1 MAPPQDTDPLVGDS
15 LFNYRN
21 RKPVD
26 VPWGILYLIFLA
38 LTLAGGVYGISN
50 RNREF
55 PKAFQQDYMADPR
68 NCPVH
73 GTRQLLQDAEPEIID
88 LPTFFRQAALWL
100 AISAAVSLLLGI
112 VFLMIFK
119 YQPYA
124 ATQATIIAQVAAPA
138 ALGFAT
144 LFAGQVGGGLM
155 LLGLAAL
162 GALAFYLWRNEIEL
176 CARLLGVAA
185 HGLHDN
191 TGLIVLVVVS
201 KVVLVFLVLPIFGF
215 LFASYTNGVIVPN
228 AERTQVAGHQCR
240 DAQGQSV
247 PCCAWQADGWVPP
260 YMSFAS
266 VTMLWTVFL
275 FGQFRIF
282 TISGTIAQWYFA
294 PAGAE
299 DALRGSTLRTVRF
312 ALGPQFGTLSLGAAV
327 LTVIQIMRQA
337 LQQAQERR
345 RQEGE
350 SLANV
355 VWSLLACCLQCIWGL
370 IEYITKFA
378 TVRAAITGEAFLEAG
393 RNVTQLL
400 TRNFLKAYGV
410 WWFPPL
416 VLQMAAFALSATWGL
431 LIAGISYL
439 AWHSQEH
446 AQAQAALLGVLAF
459 FMAWVVQ
466 AFFAAVLLDIVDAVF
481 ICYAMDKDTQSVTRA
496 EVHEVFSQVPVGV
509 AVEQPGGEYSYGA
522 PVTGGYIPPSH
533 PSAAAGGD
541 YGGAP
546 PPQLSRPGH
555 YYDSSARV

>member
-1 MAPPQDTDPLVGDS
+1 MAPPQDSDPLIVGS

-21 RKPVD
+21 RKSVD

-38 LTLAGGVYGISN
+38 LTVCGGVYGITN

-55 PKAFQQDYMADPR
+55 SKAFEQDYMADPR
-68 NCPVH
+68 NCPLH
-73 GTRQLLQDAEPEIID
+73 GNRQLLEDAEPEIID
-88 LPTFFRQAALWL
+88 LPMFFRQAALWL
-100 AISAAVSLLLGI
+100 AISAAVSVLLGI

-119 YQPYA
+119 YQPHA
-124 ATQATIIAQVAAPA
+124 ATKATIVAQVAAPA
-138 ALGFAT
+138 AMGFAT
-144 LFAGQVGGGLM
+144 LFAGQVGGGIM

-191 TGLIVLVVVS
+191 PGLVALVVVA
-201 KVVLVFLVLPIFGF
+201 KLVMVFLVLPIFAF
-215 LFASYTNGVIVPN
+215 LFASYTNGGVVPN
-228 AERTQVAGHQCR
+228 AERVEVAGGQCR
-240 DAQGQSV
+240 DEQGQTV
-247 PCCAWQADGWVPP
+247 PCCAWQADSWVPA

-299 DALRGSTLRTVRF
+299 DALKGSTLRTVRF
-312 ALGPQFGTLSLGAAV
+312 ALGPQFGTLALGAAV
-327 LTVIQIMRQA
+327 LTAIQLMRQA
-337 LQQAQERR
+337 LQRAQERR

-350 SLANV
+350 SVATL

-378 TVRAAITGEAFLEAG
+378 TVRAAITGEAFFEAG

-416 VLQMAAFALSATWGL
+416 VLQMAAFALSATWGV
-431 LIAGISYL
+431 LIFGISYF

-446 AQAQAALLGVLAF
+446 AQAQAALLGVLSF

-481 ICYAMDKDTQSVTRA
+481 ICYAMDKDTQSVTRL

-522 PVTGGYIPPSH
+522 PVTGGYVPPSH
-533 PSAAAGGD
+533 PAAATGE
-541 YGGAP
+541 YGGVP
-546 PPQLSRPGH
+546 PPQLARPGH
-555 YYDSSARV
+555 FYDSHARV